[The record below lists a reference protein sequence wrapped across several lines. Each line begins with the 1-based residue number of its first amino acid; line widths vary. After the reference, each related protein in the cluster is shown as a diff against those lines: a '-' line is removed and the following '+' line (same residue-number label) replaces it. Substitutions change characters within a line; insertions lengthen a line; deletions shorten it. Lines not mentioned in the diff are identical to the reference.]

1 MDRFYQ
7 AKGIVLLMLFAYAQY
22 HGWSVFGSDEDKSA
36 PRTLAP
42 AFITNNFKRT
52 AIMEFLHLDWLLNAW
67 CFRCWASSCS
77 GSVSSS
83 STN

>member
-36 PRTLAP
+36 PRTLG
-42 AFITNNFKRT
+42 
-52 AIMEFLHLDWLLNAW
+52 
-67 CFRCWASSCS
+67 SS
-77 GSVSSS
+77 VYHK
-83 STN
+83 